1 MAFTIVFFSMC
12 IILLCVFRCMG
23 EKGNVIYELAS
34 DKSLLERS
42 IDVLGYYKI
51 IRSDGQVIPSELST
65 KLVDLAM
72 EIYGDEKYLQEKRMY
87 HGSFGNFFAEK

>member
-1 MAFTIVFFSMC
+1 MCFT
-12 IILLCVFRCMG
+12 LLCVFRCMG

-42 IDVLGYYKI
+42 VDVLGYYKI

-72 EIYGDEKYLQEKRMY
+72 EIYGDEKYHQEKRMY

>member
-1 MAFTIVFFSMC
+1 
-12 IILLCVFRCMG
+12 MG

-42 IDVLGYYKI
+42 VDVLGYYKI

-72 EIYGDEKYLQEKRMY
+72 EIYGDEKYNQEKRMY
-87 HGSFGNFFAEK
+87 HGSFGNFFADK